1 MKDRGRVNW
10 INAGRKKRGK
20 RSSRQ
25 PALRDEAE
33 KKLKKEKCVYGS
45 KLWRERERDRVSDN
59 HMGVGEGVCSM
70 SIQMLNHSRA
80 FIQLKFQPCFK
91 VRCNAEKK
99 EGWR

>member
-45 KLWRERERDRVSDN
+45 KLWRERETESVTTTWELGRV
-59 HMGVGEGVCSM
+59 CAAC
-70 SIQMLNHSRA
+70 QY
-80 FIQLKFQPCFK
+80 KC
-91 VRCNAEKK
+91 
-99 EGWR
+99 